1 MSFVRRGKI
10 APIRVRVFR
19 SVTLQAPCNF
29 AGLCVIPDSKGVED
43 MTREN
48 IHHLPR
54 LGMSGAMRLFGLTAR
69 ALRFYEEKGLVEARR
84 DRLNARY
91 YDPVARGRLE
101 WIARL
106 RKAGVSLP
114 DIEDVLGAE
123 EDGKGRDCALRKLER
138 RREALQAELNQVD
151 EVLAEIQAPRSDGA
165 ARRLGRSV

>member
-1 MSFVRRGKI
+1 ME
-10 APIRVRVFR
+10 A
-19 SVTLQAPCNF
+19 
-29 AGLCVIPDSKGVED
+29 

-114 DIEDVLGAE
+114 DIEDVLGADE
-123 EDGKGRDCALRKLER
+123 EGRGQECALRKLER
-138 RREALQAELNQVD
+138 RREALKAELGQL
-151 EVLAEIQAPRSDGA
+151 EEALTELQTPRTTGSGPP
-165 ARRLGRSV
+165 RRLGIGAKA

>member
-1 MSFVRRGKI
+1 
-10 APIRVRVFR
+10 
-19 SVTLQAPCNF
+19 
-29 AGLCVIPDSKGVED
+29 
-43 MTREN
+43 MTVEN

-91 YDPVARGRLE
+91 YDVAARRRLE

-114 DIEDVLGAE
+114 DIEEVLEAE
-123 EDGKGRDCALRKLER
+123 EDGGRGRDCAVAKLER
-138 RREALQAELNQVD
+138 RRAALSEELARLNEAMAEL
-151 EVLAEIQAPRSDGA
+151 ATPPAPTPT
-165 ARRLGRSV
+165 RRLGVGAQG

>member
-1 MSFVRRGKI
+1 
-10 APIRVRVFR
+10 
-19 SVTLQAPCNF
+19 
-29 AGLCVIPDSKGVED
+29 

-91 YDPVARGRLE
+91 YDPIARGRLE

-114 DIEDVLGAE
+114 DIEDVLAAD
-123 EDGKGRDCALRKLER
+123 EDGRAQDCALAKLER
-138 RREALQAELNQVD
+138 RREALTAELGQLD
-151 EVLAEIQAPRSDGA
+151 AVLTEMQAPRTGA
-165 ARRLGRSV
+165 SPPRRLGIGAKA

>member
-1 MSFVRRGKI
+1 
-10 APIRVRVFR
+10 
-19 SVTLQAPCNF
+19 
-29 AGLCVIPDSKGVED
+29 

-54 LGMSGAMRLFGLTAR
+54 LGMAGAMRLFGLTAR

-106 RKAGVSLP
+106 RKAGVALP
-114 DIEDVLGAE
+114 DIEDVLSAE
-123 EDGKGRDCALRKLER
+123 DLDGKGRECALRKLEAR
-138 RREALQAELNQVD
+138 RAALAAELEQVVATQAEL
-151 EVLAEIQAPRSDGA
+151 AATPASPRRQGIVA
-165 ARRLGRSV
+165 KR

>member
-1 MSFVRRGKI
+1 ME
-10 APIRVRVFR
+10 A
-19 SVTLQAPCNF
+19 
-29 AGLCVIPDSKGVED
+29 

-114 DIEDVLGAE
+114 DIEEVLGADE
-123 EDGKGRDCALRKLER
+123 EGRAQECAMRKLER
-138 RREALQAELNQVD
+138 RRETLQAELGHLD
-151 EVLAEIQAPRSDGA
+151 EVMTELQTPRSDGT
-165 ARRLGRSV
+165 ARRLGRTI

>member
-1 MSFVRRGKI
+1 
-10 APIRVRVFR
+10 
-19 SVTLQAPCNF
+19 
-29 AGLCVIPDSKGVED
+29 
-43 MTREN
+43 MTSIGISREN

-114 DIEDVLGAE
+114 DIEDVLSAE
-123 EDGKGRDCALRKLER
+123 EDGRGHECAVAKLER
-138 RREALQAELNQVD
+138 RRETLQAELSHLD
-151 EVLAEIQAPRSDGA
+151 DVLAELQTPRSDGA

>member
-1 MSFVRRGKI
+1 
-10 APIRVRVFR
+10 
-19 SVTLQAPCNF
+19 
-29 AGLCVIPDSKGVED
+29 

-114 DIEDVLGAE
+114 DIEDVLGADDE
-123 EDGKGRDCALRKLER
+123 GRGQECAMRKLER
-138 RREALQAELNQVD
+138 RRETLQAELGQLD
-151 EVLAEIQAPRSDGA
+151 EVLADLKTPRSDGA
-165 ARRLGRSV
+165 PRRLGRTI

>member
-1 MSFVRRGKI
+1 MTSI
-10 APIRVRVFR
+10 
-19 SVTLQAPCNF
+19 S
-29 AGLCVIPDSKGVED
+29 

-91 YDPVARGRLE
+91 YDPAARQRLE

-114 DIEDVLGAE
+114 DIEDVLGAD
-123 EDGKGRDCALRKLER
+123 EDGKGHECALDKLER
-138 RREALQAELNQVD
+138 RRADLQAELGQLD
-151 EVLAEIQAPRSDGA
+151 EVLAELTTPRTDGS

>member
-1 MSFVRRGKI
+1 MTSIGI
-10 APIRVRVFR
+10 
-19 SVTLQAPCNF
+19 
-29 AGLCVIPDSKGVED
+29 
-43 MTREN
+43 TREN

-114 DIEDVLGAE
+114 DIEDVLAAE
-123 EDGKGRDCALRKLER
+123 ESGEGRECAMAKLER
-138 RREALQAELNQVD
+138 RREALKAELGQLD
-151 EVLAEIQAPRSDGA
+151 SVLAELQTPRSDGA
-165 ARRLGRSV
+165 ARRLGRSL

>member
-1 MSFVRRGKI
+1 
-10 APIRVRVFR
+10 
-19 SVTLQAPCNF
+19 
-29 AGLCVIPDSKGVED
+29 
-43 MTREN
+43 MTSEN
-48 IHHLPR
+48 IRHLPR

-84 DRLNARY
+84 DRLNSRY

-123 EDGKGRDCALRKLER
+123 QDGCGRECAVGKLER
-138 RREALQAELNQVD
+138 RRADLTAQLGQLNEVMAELQT
-151 EVLAEIQAPRSDGA
+151 PRSDGA
-165 ARRLGRSV
+165 ARRLGVGAKA

>member
-1 MSFVRRGKI
+1 
-10 APIRVRVFR
+10 
-19 SVTLQAPCNF
+19 
-29 AGLCVIPDSKGVED
+29 
-43 MTREN
+43 MTSIGISREN

-114 DIEDVLGAE
+114 DIEDVLSAE
-123 EDGKGRDCALRKLER
+123 EDGRGHECAMAKLER
-138 RREALQAELNQVD
+138 RREALKAELSHLD
-151 EVLAEIQAPRSDGA
+151 DVLADIQTPRSDGA

>member
-1 MSFVRRGKI
+1 MTSI
-10 APIRVRVFR
+10 
-19 SVTLQAPCNF
+19 S
-29 AGLCVIPDSKGVED
+29 

-91 YDPVARGRLE
+91 YDPAARQRLE
-101 WIARL
+101 WISRL

-114 DIEDVLGAE
+114 DIEEVLGAD
-123 EDGKGRDCALRKLER
+123 EDGKGQECALRKLER
-138 RREALQAELNQVD
+138 RRADLQAELGHLD
-151 EVLAEIQAPRSDGA
+151 EVLAELNAPRTDGA
-165 ARRLGRSV
+165 ARRLGRPA

>member
-1 MSFVRRGKI
+1 
-10 APIRVRVFR
+10 
-19 SVTLQAPCNF
+19 
-29 AGLCVIPDSKGVED
+29 
-43 MTREN
+43 MTSIGISREN

-91 YDPVARGRLE
+91 YDPVARNRLE

-114 DIEDVLGAE
+114 DIEDVLGAD
-123 EDGKGRDCALRKLER
+123 EDGKGRECAMRKLER
-138 RREALQAELNQVD
+138 RREALKAELTQLD
-151 EVLAEIQAPRSDGA
+151 DVLTELQAPRSDGS

>member
-1 MSFVRRGKI
+1 MTSI
-10 APIRVRVFR
+10 
-19 SVTLQAPCNF
+19 S
-29 AGLCVIPDSKGVED
+29 

-91 YDPVARGRLE
+91 YDPAARQRLE

-114 DIEDVLGAE
+114 DIEEVLGAD
-123 EDGKGRDCALRKLER
+123 EDGKGQECALRKLER
-138 RREALQAELNQVD
+138 RRADLQAELGCLD
-151 EVLAEIQAPRSDGA
+151 EVLAELNTPRTDGA

>member
-1 MSFVRRGKI
+1 MTSI
-10 APIRVRVFR
+10 
-19 SVTLQAPCNF
+19 S
-29 AGLCVIPDSKGVED
+29 

-91 YDPVARGRLE
+91 YDPIARQRLE

-114 DIEDVLGAE
+114 DIEDVLAADQ
-123 EDGKGRDCALRKLER
+123 DGGGQECAVRKLEVR
-138 RREALQAELNQVD
+138 RDALKAELGQLED
-151 EVLAEIQAPRSDGA
+151 ALTELQTPRSDGS
-165 ARRLGRSV
+165 ARRLGRTV

>member
-1 MSFVRRGKI
+1 
-10 APIRVRVFR
+10 
-19 SVTLQAPCNF
+19 
-29 AGLCVIPDSKGVED
+29 
-43 MTREN
+43 MTSIGISREN

-114 DIEDVLGAE
+114 DIEDVLSAE
-123 EDGKGRDCALRKLER
+123 EDGRGHECAMAKLER
-138 RREALQAELNQVD
+138 RREALKAELSHLD
-151 EVLAEIQAPRSDGA
+151 DVLTDLQTPRSDGA
-165 ARRLGRSV
+165 ARRLGRPA